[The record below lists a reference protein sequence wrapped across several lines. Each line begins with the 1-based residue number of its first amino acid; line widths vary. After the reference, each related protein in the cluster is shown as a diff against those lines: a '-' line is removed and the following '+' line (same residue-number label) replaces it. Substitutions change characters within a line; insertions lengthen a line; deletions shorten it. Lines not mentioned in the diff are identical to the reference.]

1 MNKVITIANQ
11 KGGVGK
17 TTTTVNLGIG
27 LVNEGKKVLLIDCDA
42 QGSLTESLGYQN
54 PDKLEVTLSTLMQK
68 SYEEQPIAKGEGI
81 LHHEEGVDLVPANI
95 ELSGMETA
103 LVNIM
108 SRERVL
114 KNYIDSVKND
124 YDYVLIDCTPSL
136 GMLTINSLVAADE
149 VIIPVQA
156 HYLPAKGLEQLVSTV
171 SKVRRQINPDLKIGG
186 ILLTMVDR
194 RTRYAKD
201 VSSVIRLNYAKH
213 VKIYKTEIPLSIKA
227 AETSAVGKSIF
238 AYDKKGIA
246 ADAYR
251 NFTKEVL
258 DDAKQRNK
266 H

>member
-114 KNYIDSVKND
+114 KNYIDSVKNE
-124 YDYVLIDCTPSL
+124 YDYVLIDCTPVPWYADNQFPCGSRRGDYPCASAL
-136 GMLTINSLVAADE
+136 SSGKGIRAVGINRK
-149 VIIPVQA
+149 Q
-156 HYLPAKGLEQLVSTV
+156 G
-171 SKVRRQINPDLKIGG
+171 
-186 ILLTMVDR
+186 
-194 RTRYAKD
+194 
-201 VSSVIRLNYAKH
+201 
-213 VKIYKTEIPLSIKA
+213 KA
-227 AETSAVGKSIF
+227 ANKPRF
-238 AYDKKGIA
+238 KNR
-246 ADAYR
+246 R
-251 NFTKEVL
+251 NPF
-258 DDAKQRNK
+258 NYG
-266 H
+266 